1 MSLTEYLGALPVLG
15 NEVFVAPTASV
26 VGRVTLGNESSVWYG
41 AVVRGDNDEIHIG
54 HRTNVQDGAILH
66 CDPGIPLEIG
76 DDVTVGHGA
85 IVHGCTIES
94 QVLIGMGAVVMN
106 RAIIG
111 SRTILA
117 AGALVVEDTTI
128 PPGSLVLGVPAQIR
142 RELTGDEVGRIL
154 TSAADYCV
162 RARAHA
168 AALTT
173 RPRDADA
180 GSLSNDRS
188 EKR

>member
-1 MSLTEYLGALPVLG
+1 MPVIEYLGALPVLG

-26 VGRVTLGNESSVWYG
+26 VGRVTLGNESSIWYG
-41 AVVRGDNDEIHIG
+41 AIVRGDSDEIHIG
-54 HRTNVQDGAILH
+54 DRTNVQDGAILH

-106 RAIIG
+106 RAVIG

-128 PPGSLVLGVPAQIR
+128 PPGSLVLGVPAQVR
-142 RELTGDEVGRIL
+142 RELTADEVERIL
-154 TSAADYCV
+154 TSAADYRA
-162 RARAHA
+162 RARAHT
-168 AALTT
+168 AALIA
-173 RPRDADA
+173 RP
-180 GSLSNDRS
+180 S
-188 EKR
+188 EA